1 MLLGLIGNRL
11 ETVFT
16 PSIIWANLK
25 ETNLRYK
32 LRHLHEQLTHYHMI
46 TQVTVTVHGLLFGVC
61 QHNNILLKTSIF
73 TNEGPIY

>member
-11 ETVFT
+11 ETIFT

-32 LRHLHEQLTHYHMI
+32 LRRTHEKLTHYQMI
-46 TQVTVTVHGLLFGVC
+46 PQATVTVH
-61 QHNNILLKTSIF
+61 
-73 TNEGPIY
+73 